1 MKNLE
6 NTNKYDIKDKV
17 PRSHKRSVR
26 SKVVDFRTIYS
37 SKRSGDSEMSRMQG
51 EQVQEL
57 SIFDTSPDSKMY
69 DYRLSLDQVK
79 DALYKY
85 GLTANQAKVYIFLG
99 KYGSKTAPE
108 VCKALRLPRTE
119 TYHLLTTLQNKGIVS
134 ATFQHPIKFSA
145 LPLSK
150 AVWVLVNA
158 EKERVKALENQETE
172 LVKLWDNI
180 PDFQTEGEEN
190 TVENKFQMLQGT
202 NQIHSKINE
211 MISTAKKEFYVL
223 GSEKD
228 FLKFYHSDFLAP
240 LDNSEVD
247 LKLLTSSSDRTMYI
261 FDEVD
266 RAKVKR
272 VPDGIQDNLCF
283 IIKDDDELVFF
294 MKNASQSEPLPVA
307 MWTDSNSMI
316 HSMKLLFSCMWEKSK
331 NVHL

>member
-6 NTNKYDIKDKV
+6 NTKKYDIKDETDG
-17 PRSHKRSVR
+17 SHKRSVR
-26 SKVVDFRTIYS
+26 SKLVDFRTIYS
-37 SKRSGDSEMSRMQG
+37 GKSSGDSEMSRIQG
-51 EQVQEL
+51 EQIQEL
-57 SIFDTSPDSKMY
+57 SIFETMPDSKMY

-79 DALYKY
+79 EALYKY
-85 GLTANQAKVYIFLG
+85 GLTANQSKVYIFLG

-145 LPLSK
+145 LPLNK

-158 EKERVKALENQETE
+158 EKERVKVLESQEAE

-180 PDFQTEGEEN
+180 PDFQAKEEK

-211 MISTAKKEFYVL
+211 MISTAKKEFTVL

-240 LDNSEVD
+240 LENSEVD

-266 RAKVKR
+266 RTKVKR
-272 VPDGIQDNLCF
+272 MPDGIKDNLCF
-283 IIKDDDELVFF
+283 IIKDDEELVFF
-294 MKNASQSEPLPVA
+294 MKNASQSEPQLVA

-316 HSMKLLFSCMWEKSK
+316 HSMKLLFDCIWAKSK

>member
-1 MKNLE
+1 MKNLQDK
-6 NTNKYDIKDKV
+6 NKSDIKDETYG
-17 PRSHKRSVR
+17 SHKRSVR
-26 SKVVDFRTIYS
+26 SKLVDFRTIYS
-37 SKRSGDSEMSRMQG
+37 GKEPDPEMTRIQG

-57 SIFDTSPDSKMY
+57 SIFETSPDSKMY
-69 DYRLSLDQVK
+69 DYRISLDKVK
-79 DALYKY
+79 DALYNY

-99 KYGSKTAPE
+99 KYGSKTAPD

-145 LPLSK
+145 LSLNK
-150 AVWVLVNA
+150 AVWALVNA
-158 EKERVKALENQETE
+158 EKERVKVLESQEKE
-172 LVKLWDNI
+172 LVKLWENI
-180 PDFQTEGEEN
+180 PDFQTEEQQ

-211 MISTAKKEFYVL
+211 MIGSAKKEFFVL
-223 GSEKD
+223 GTEKD

-240 LDNSEVD
+240 LDNSQVN

-266 RAKVKR
+266 RTKVKR
-272 VPDGIQDNLCF
+272 VPPGGIQENLCF
-283 IIKDDDELVFF
+283 IIKDNDELVFF
-294 MKNASQSEPLPVA
+294 MKNASQPEPQLVA

-316 HSMKLLFSCMWEKSK
+316 HSMKLLFGYIWDKSK